1 MATNTGKS
9 KQKKKNVR
17 VDFTPMVDMNMLLI
31 TFFMLCTSLVKPQ
44 TMELAMPSND
54 KDIQDQDRSEVK
66 ASQAVTLI
74 LGEKDVIYYYEGQPN
89 MDDPKFLKTTDYS
102 AQGLRAFL
110 QKKNVSALE
119 KKYELDQKK
128 LALKVTDEEYK
139 KELSK
144 IKGADGTP
152 TVIIRAFKNSTYK
165 NLVDALDEMQICAI
179 GKYVIDKVGPID
191 VKLVG
196 NLTGVVPE
204 GEVVENAAAPAEN

>member
-66 ASQAVTLI
+66 ASQAVTL
-74 LGEKDVIYYYEGQPN
+74 LLDAGNKIYYYEGQPN
-89 MDDPKFLKTTDYS
+89 TEDPKFLKTTDYS
-102 AQGLRAFL
+102 ANGLRGFL
-110 QKKNVSALE
+110 QKKNLSALE
-119 KKYELDQKK
+119 KKYKLDQDK
-128 LALKVTDEEYK
+128 LALKVSDEDYK

-152 TVIIRAFKNSTYK
+152 TIIIRAFKDATYK

-179 GKYVIDKVGPID
+179 GKYVIDKIGPID
-191 VKLVG
+191 VKLVK
-196 NLTGVVPE
+196 NLTGVDHSDEIKEEPT
-204 GEVVENAAAPAEN
+204 GE

>member
-54 KDIQDQDRSEVK
+54 KNIQDQDRSEVK
-66 ASQAVTLI
+66 ASQAVTI
-74 LGEKDVIYYYEGQPN
+74 LLDADNKIYHYEGQPN
-89 MDDPKFLKTTDYS
+89 TEDPKFLKTTDYS
-102 AQGLRAFL
+102 ADGLRGLL

-119 KKYELDQKK
+119 KKYKLDQDK
-128 LALKVTDEEYK
+128 LAMKISDEDYK

-152 TVIIRAFKNSTYK
+152 TVIIRAFKDATYK

-179 GKYVIDKVGPID
+179 GKYVIDKIGPTD
-191 VKLVG
+191 VKLVK
-196 NLTGVVPE
+196 NLTGVDHSDELKEEPV
-204 GEVVENAAAPAEN
+204 GE